1 MKKIITFI
9 LLMTLQVYSYAQ
21 EKDIYAKYGI
31 KVETLQPGLNVGDT
45 APDFSGT
52 DQNGE
57 KIMLSEMVK
66 DGPVIVNFFRG
77 SWCPSCYK
85 HLKSIRD
92 SLDYIY
98 DTGAKIVMVSPEEKE
113 SLDKFAVKKKFTF
126 PMISDTDMS
135 VMNNYKVTFEVT
147 EKYQKKIKTFLMTD
161 IAANNAL
168 HNASLP
174 VPATY
179 IVDKNMKI
187 IAKQYN
193 PQYSIRMSPTAM
205 IEAINAEQ

>member
-1 MKKIITFI
+1 MKKFITFI
-9 LLMTLQVYSYAQ
+9 ILMTLSLSIFAQ

-31 KVETLQPGLNVGDT
+31 KVETLQPGLNIGDT
-45 APDFSGT
+45 APDFSGV
-52 DQNGE
+52 DQKGN
-57 KIMLSEMVK
+57 KIQLSEMVK
-66 DGPVIVNFFRG
+66 EGPVIVNFFRG

-113 SLDKFAVKKKFTF
+113 SLDKFAEKKKFTF
-126 PMISDTDMS
+126 PMLSDTDMS

-193 PQYSIRMSPTAM
+193 PKYSIRMSPTAM
-205 IEAINAEQ
+205 IEAINAE

>member
-52 DQNGE
+52 DQNGN

-98 DTGAKIVMVSPEEKE
+98 DTGAKIIMVSPEEKE
-113 SLDKFAVKKKFTF
+113 SLDKFATKKKFTF

-205 IEAINAEQ
+205 IEAIKAEQ